1 MKKPHLILC
10 ICIIVIFLIGVQV
23 LFSIPAPCKWLDAV
37 WDAGDFI
44 SFVGTISLGLVA
56 IYQTKN
62 ANEVSFRLLQIEED
76 RRRPQIDIRAISE
89 SKLKKYD
96 RDQLISASIEDTYV
110 FVDNEWN
117 ETENPGNNFWFEI
130 KNVKDT
136 DIINIQPI
144 IARSKIIDSNK
155 VCIASNKYRLSTS
168 CNLNLIQGNDA
179 VPFLLGMNSIWAK
192 VAEKPN
198 QHLQLSLEF
207 AITNF
212 DGEEY
217 LEQISLDMVNAYN
230 CNILTPAILRKD
242 VCKSELIRSPK

>member
-1 MKKPHLILC
+1 MKKPHLILY

-23 LFSIPAPCKWLDAV
+23 LFSIPAPCKWLEAV
-37 WDAGDFI
+37 WGAGDFI
-44 SFVGTISLGLVA
+44 SFIGTISLGLVA

-62 ANEVSFRLLQIEED
+62 ANEISYRLLQIEED

-96 RDQLISASIEDTYV
+96 RDQLISASIEGTYV

-117 ETENPGNNFWFEI
+117 ETENTGNNFWFEI

-136 DIINIQPI
+136 DIINIQPT
-144 IARSKIIDSNK
+144 IAISEIIDSNK
-155 VCIASNKYRLSTS
+155 ACIASHKYRLSTS
-168 CNLNLIQGNDA
+168 CNLNLIQCNDA

-217 LEQISLDMVNAYN
+217 LERISLDMVNAYN
-230 CNILTPAILRKD
+230 CNILTPVILRKD

>member
-110 FVDNEWN
+110 YVDNEWN
-117 ETENPGNNFWFEI
+117 ETENTGNNFWFEI

-155 VCIASNKYRLSTS
+155 ACIASNKYRLSTS

-217 LEQISLDMVNAYN
+217 LEWISLDMVNAYN

-242 VCKSELIRSPK
+242 VSKSELIRSPK

>member
-110 FVDNEWN
+110 YVDNEWN
-117 ETENPGNNFWFEI
+117 ETENTGNNFWFEI

-155 VCIASNKYRLSTS
+155 ACIEPNTTS
-168 CNLNLIQGNDA
+168 
-179 VPFLLGMNSIWAK
+179 LGGQYYTSYDTTAAQETKW
-192 VAEKPN
+192 V
-198 QHLQLSLEF
+198 
-207 AITNF
+207 
-212 DGEEY
+212 
-217 LEQISLDMVNAYN
+217 DMV
-230 CNILTPAILRKD
+230 LSGSR
-242 VCKSELIRSPK
+242 